1 MSIPKKRLR
10 MLAVLAA
17 TASVA
22 LATIAGPAMAAVTV
36 NGAGATFPYPLY
48 TSWAGMYKTK
58 TGVKVNYQGI
68 GSGGGIAAIKAGTV
82 LFGAT
87 DAPLTTSDLSSSKL
101 VQFPMTIGGVVPIVN
116 LSGVAS
122 GKLKLTGD
130 VLAGI
135 YLGTIKTWNDS
146 RIKSLNPG
154 VSLPATKIG
163 VVHRADS
170 SGTSF
175 IFSSYLS
182 AVSSTWRSKVGASK
196 QPSWPTGIGG
206 KGNEQ
211 VAALVKQAKGRIGY
225 VEYAYAKGTRIPWT
239 QLKNKSG
246 KWVLPSVQSFA
257 AAAATATFPASNGF
271 AGTMV
276 NSGGTSWPITG
287 ATYILVKKNNKQ
299 PYATVHAML
308 QYFNWAYKDASA
320 KSKASALSYV
330 NIPAKT
336 STAVES
342 MWHSQIKAGGKAA
355 W

>member
-1 MSIPKKRLR
+1 MSIPKKRFR

-48 TSWAGMYKTK
+48 SSWAGMYKTK

-68 GSGGGIAAIKAGTV
+68 GSGGGINAIKSGTV

-87 DAPLTTSDLSSSKL
+87 DAPLSTSDLNSSSL
-101 VQFPMTIGGVVPIVN
+101 VQFPMTIGGIVPIVN
-116 LSGVAS
+116 LSGVGS
-122 GKLKLTGD
+122 GKLKLTGA
-130 VLAGI
+130 VLADI
-135 YLGTIKTWNDS
+135 YLGTIKTWNNS

-154 VSLPATKIG
+154 VKLPSTKIT

-182 AVSSTWRSKVGASK
+182 AVSGTWKSKVGVSK
-196 QPSWPTGIGG
+196 SPSWPTGIGG
-206 KGNEQ
+206 KYNDG
-211 VAALVKQAKGRIGY
+211 VAQLVKSHSGRIGY
-225 VEYAYAKGTRIPWT
+225 VEYAYAKTARIPYT

-246 KWVLPSVQSFA
+246 KWILPSVNSFKA
-257 AAAATATFPASNGF
+257 AAASASFPASNGF
-271 AGTMV
+271 AGSMV

-287 ATYILVKKNNKQ
+287 ATYILVKKSNKD
-299 PYATVHAML
+299 YTTAHAML
-308 QYFNWAYKDASA
+308 QFFNWAYKDSSA
-320 KSKASALSYV
+320 KNKATALSYV
-330 NIPAKT
+330 NIPSKT
-336 STAVES
+336 VTAVES
-342 MWHSQIKAGGKAA
+342 MWHSQIKAGGKVA

>member
-1 MSIPKKRLR
+1 MSIPKKRFR

-87 DAPLTTSDLSSSKL
+87 DAPLSTSDLNSSSL

-122 GKLKLTGD
+122 GKLRLTGA
-130 VLAGI
+130 VLADI
-135 YLGTIKTWNDS
+135 YLGTIKTWNDGK
-146 RIKSLNPG
+146 IKSLNPG
-154 VSLPATKIG
+154 VSLPSTKIG
-163 VVHRADS
+163 VVHRSDS

-182 AVSSTWRSKVGASK
+182 AVSGSWKSKVGASK
-196 QPSWPTGIGG
+196 SPAWPAGIGG
-206 KGNEQ
+206 KGNEG
-211 VAALVKQAKGRIGY
+211 VAALVKQKKGRIGY
-225 VEYAYAKGTRIPWT
+225 VE
-239 QLKNKSG
+239 
-246 KWVLPSVQSFA
+246 
-257 AAAATATFPASNGF
+257 
-271 AGTMV
+271 
-276 NSGGTSWPITG
+276 
-287 ATYILVKKNNKQ
+287 
-299 PYATVHAML
+299 
-308 QYFNWAYKDASA
+308 
-320 KSKASALSYV
+320 
-330 NIPAKT
+330 
-336 STAVES
+336 
-342 MWHSQIKAGGKAA
+342 
-355 W
+355 